1 MEIVDVIE
9 TIQKY
14 IPSEYSGISE
24 GIAYAMPIIFLA
36 CALITV
42 FLGYKFHRF
51 WARLTMTVVS
61 FILVALASAFF
72 PNANINIFIVLAFI
86 IATIVAYFSK
96 YLYKVQVFIINF
108 VTAYIFLP
116 DILSKILPNI
126 YSILIGLVLAIIV
139 GIYSVKYKYIVTIIT
154 TSITGSMLVFNQI
167 FSLLSVNKDNNII
180 VFYILVTILAILGG
194 VVQFKFSRTQRYK
207 SRQYFKKRG
216 INIKNKKANLQ
227 NF

>member
-24 GIAYAMPIIFLA
+24 GITYAMPIIFLA

-61 FILVALASAFF
+61 FILVALTSAFF
-72 PNANINIFIVLAFI
+72 PDANINIFIVLAFI

-116 DILSKILPNI
+116 DILSKIIPNV

-167 FSLLSVNKDNNII
+167 FSLLSINKDNNII

-207 SRQYFKKRG
+207 FC
-216 INIKNKKANLQ
+216 
-227 NF
+227 